1 MAEETSRAWK
11 DQYMLRLPDGMRDRI
26 KAAAEA
32 NNRSM
37 NAEIVA
43 TLEERYPDRTV
54 LQVSAWNEKLFQAI
68 ADIFEQ
74 SLGPAEARHRLEQ
87 LQKEHDRAEGEEAVK
102 EVRVLIDRDPT
113 SEFGFNLT
121 VSRPVKRG

>member
-1 MAEETSRAWK
+1 MAQKSDSRELDK
-11 DQYMLRLPDGMRDRI
+11 VIVRLPDGMRDRI

-43 TLEERYPDRTV
+43 TLEETYPDRTV
-54 LQVSAWNEKLFQAI
+54 LQVSAWNEELYQAI

-74 SLGPAEARHRLEQ
+74 SLGPTEARHRLEQ
-87 LQKEHDRAEGEEAVK
+87 LQKEHDRAGGEKAVK
-102 EVRVLIDRDPT
+102 DVRVIIVRDAN
-113 SEFGFNLT
+113 SDSGFSLT
-121 VSRPVKRG
+121 VSRPVKRR